1 MIKSKDLLRDLHLRP
16 CLVGSAGPDP
26 EYAAAERDRLRSAF
40 PAPLEHGTG
49 GEGGSGGSE
58 GGEWEGDDSDDGDDG
73 DGSGSGSGSGREP
86 DLSCLVSDFL
96 PPSGLARIFTRT
108 LLNVHPA
115 TYEAYGMTVA
125 EAAAFGAPTL
135 LDGGGAIG
143 VADLLPPSDGFSFA
157 TDMHDIDQAAT
168 RLRDILT
175 TSHLRVRVEEG
186 PRGCGGGGGKC
197 GGGGEGGGEG
207 GGRILVEEV
216 AARARA
222 KSLSWGVEALS
233 KSIDALVRSLS
244 AAP

>member
-1 MIKSKDLLRDLHLRP
+1 
-16 CLVGSAGPDP
+16 
-26 EYAAAERDRLRSAF
+26 
-40 PAPLEHGTG
+40 
-49 GEGGSGGSE
+49 
-58 GGEWEGDDSDDGDDG
+58 
-73 DGSGSGSGSGREP
+73 
-86 DLSCLVSDFL
+86 
-96 PPSGLARIFTRT
+96 
-108 LLNVHPA
+108 
-115 TYEAYGMTVA
+115 MTVA

-143 VADLLPPSDGFSFA
+143 VADLLPPAGGFSFA
-157 TDMHDIDQAAT
+157 TDMNDIAQAAA

-175 TSHLRVRVEEG
+175 TSHLRVSVEEG
-186 PRGCGGGGGKC
+186 PRVCGGCGGGGGKC
-197 GGGGEGGGEG
+197 GGGGEGGDTGDGGGEGEG